1 MTAIELPYVTL
12 TSKKYIDACSALQ
25 LDRRMNFFIVKH
37 QNESSE
43 GYLTVSVSKGRFK
56 KEKQC
61 ISVLKLN
68 GWYSEKSGR
77 RRRRRWRGRKRRRWR
92 RRSSRRKSTGA
103 TSGSCSFS

>member
-1 MTAIELPYVTL
+1 MTAIELPYVTP

-77 RRRRRWRGRKRRRWR
+77 RRRRWRGRKRRRWR

>member
-77 RRRRRWRGRKRRRWR
+77 RRRRWRGRKR